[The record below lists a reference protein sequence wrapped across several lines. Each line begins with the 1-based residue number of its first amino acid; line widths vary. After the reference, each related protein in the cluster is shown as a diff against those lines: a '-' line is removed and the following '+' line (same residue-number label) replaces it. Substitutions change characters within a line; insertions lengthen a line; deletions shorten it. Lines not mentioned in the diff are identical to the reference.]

1 MGTPPISISDSLA
14 DAEWETLAYTLKT
27 LSSGIK
33 GNDAASKKLRAQ
45 LGLVKMLMY
54 EEIRHWN
61 GNGFIDLSFLMAS
74 LKTMASMEKEFEAKK
89 LKSTE
94 LMIFLKLLIYK
105 FEKQR
110 IRVKK
115 PLATRGEFGRM
126 KGVVE
131 NGHGII

>member
-1 MGTPPISISDSLA
+1 MGSPPISISDSLA

-27 LSSGIK
+27 LSSGITGK
-33 GNDAASKKLRAQ
+33 DAASKKLRAQ
-45 LGLVKMLMY
+45 LGLIRMLMY

-61 GNGFIDLSFLMAS
+61 GSGFIDLSYLMAS
-74 LKTMASMEKEFEAKK
+74 VKTLRMMEREFDARKINN
-89 LKSTE
+89 TE
-94 LMIFLKLLIYK
+94 LMIFLRLLIYK